1 MRRFERLWILLI
13 AIVPLIASP
22 WNTVYA
28 DVVWTGDATYDLGSG
43 TFYVGG
49 SAAGALTINSGSG
62 QPTTAPVAYI
72 GRDSG
77 VGGTVTVDGAGSA
90 WIETGSV
97 YVGFNGSGSL
107 YIQNGGAVGN
117 AAGYIAFG
125 TTTGYAAAGTVT
137 VSGSSTWTNSST
149 LQIGGS
155 GNGTLNVAAGGSVSN
170 TTAYIGFG
178 ANATAASAATVD
190 GADSKWTMTGNLYVG
205 YKHKGTLS
213 ITNGGTVSDV
223 FGYVGQTS
231 GVTAMATVDG
241 AGSTWANSAT
251 LAVGFLTSGTLNIT
265 NGGVVT
271 SGANSYI
278 GGTATASCLGTVKVD
293 GPGSTWTVMN
303 GANLYIG
310 GGPNTN
316 GYGSGTLTI
325 SNRGAVS
332 DSSGYMAYLG
342 SSTSSITVSGSS
354 TWTNSGIIYV
364 GVFGK
369 ATLNVNTG
377 GTVTCASL
385 CVIGSRIGSQG
396 TSSGTVIVDG
406 AGSTFTCMGTG
417 SLATPNLLAVG
428 SQANGVMYVTN
439 GGVVRV
445 GTSGA
450 GTSIGYSIGYG
461 SSTSSLLGGTA
472 TVDGAGS
479 MWIGS
484 LPLFI
489 AFNHNGTLYVTNGG
503 AVSDANGYL
512 GYGTLTGSSI
522 VGTATVDGA
531 GSTWTHSGTFTVGA
545 LNSGVLKITN
555 GGSVSNTTG
564 YVGYTGNGTATSAVT
579 VDGGAAAAGATA
591 WTNSSDLYVG
601 YAHKGTLTIR
611 NGGAV
616 SDANGYIAY
625 GGASSGTVT
634 VSGAGSTWTH
644 SGTLYVGYGAGIN
657 GIVVQTDGA
666 VTASGGVQIGYNGT
680 GSYNLSG
687 GVLTTPAV
695 TIGGGGGGTLNM
707 TGGAANLGGGTIAGN
722 STAAFYFSGGT
733 INDVALVATGVDVTG
748 GTGAFYHSAGSA
760 GAVSGKIT
768 GTGGLVKAGGGTVT
782 FSGANDYNGLT
793 TVKGGMLNLVGTEIT
808 SAPGAWNP
816 ALNLGGAD
824 IQAGKIVFDYA
835 TTGGTSPASAIKTI
849 LKTSYDGSKF
859 ASGQIFSSTCGTT
872 TYGLGWVDDG
882 SAVTVK
888 IAVYGDAD
896 LSGVV
901 GASDLST
908 VLTNFGL
915 AGVWSTGDFDYS
927 GIVGASDLSAVLTN
941 FGQTL
946 PTSLDISPYHLDADA
961 IRALGAAGIAVVP
974 EPGTLALLAAWL
986 IGLIAYAWRKR
997 REK

>member
-1 MRRFERLWILLI
+1 MRRFERLLI
-13 AIVPLIASP
+13 MCVAIVPLIASP
-22 WNTVYA
+22 WNAANA
-28 DVVWTGDATYDLGSG
+28 DIVWTGDATYDLGSG
-43 TFYVGG
+43 IFYVGG
-49 SAAGALTINSGSG
+49 STAGDLTISGAASL
-62 QPTTAPVAYI
+62 PTTAPVAYI

-77 VGGTVTVDGAGSA
+77 AGGTVTVDGAGSA
-90 WIETGSV
+90 WIETGNV
-97 YVGFNGSGSL
+97 YVGGTGSGSL

-117 AAGYIAFG
+117 TAGYIAFG

-137 VSGSSTWTNSST
+137 VSGSATWTNSST
-149 LQIGGS
+149 LQVGGS
-155 GNGTLNVAAGGSVSN
+155 GSGTLNVAAGGSVSN
-170 TTAYIGFG
+170 TTGYIGYG

-190 GADSKWTMTGNLYVG
+190 GVNSKWTMTGNLYVG

-213 ITNGGTVSDV
+213 ITNGGTVTDV

-278 GGTATASCLGTVKVD
+278 GGTATANCLGTVKVD

-342 SSTSSITVSGSS
+342 SSTASITVSGSS
-354 TWTNSGIIYV
+354 TWTNSGILYV

-377 GTVTCASL
+377 STVTCASL

-396 TSSGTVIVDG
+396 TSSGTMIVDG

-479 MWIGS
+479 MWIGG

-489 AFNHNGTLYVTNGG
+489 AYNHNGILYVTNGG
-503 AVSDANGYL
+503 VVSDTNGYL

-522 VGTATVDGA
+522 GGTATVDGA
-531 GSTWTHSGTFTVGA
+531 GSTWTHSGTFTIGS
-545 LNSGVLKITN
+545 LNSGSLKITN
-555 GGSVSNTTG
+555 GGSVSNATAYIG
-564 YVGYTGNGTATSAVT
+564 YLGNGAATSSVT
-579 VDGGAAAAGATA
+579 LDGGASIAGATA

-601 YAHKGTLTIR
+601 YAHKGTLSIQ

-616 SDANGYIAY
+616 SDTNCYIAY
-625 GGASSGTVT
+625 GGASSGTAT

-644 SGTLYVGYGAGIN
+644 SGILYVGYGAGIN
-657 GIVVQTDGA
+657 GVVVQTDGA
-666 VTASGGVQIGYNGT
+666 VTASGGVQLGYNGAGT
-680 GSYNLSG
+680 YNLSG
-687 GVLTTPAV
+687 GFLTTPAV

-707 TGGAANLGGGTIAGN
+707 TGGAANLGGGTITGN
-722 STAAFYFSGGT
+722 TTAAFNFSGGT
-733 INDVALVATGVDVTG
+733 VNDIGLATTGIDVTG
-748 GTGAFYHSAGSA
+748 GTGTFYHSAGSA

-768 GTGGLVKAGGGTVT
+768 GLGGLVKNGSGTLT
-782 FSGANDYNGLT
+782 FSGANNYTGLT
-793 TVKGGMLNLVGTEIT
+793 VVKAGVLKLVGTSIA
-808 SAPGAWNP
+808 APGAWNP

-835 TTGGTSPASAIKTI
+835 TTGGTSPASAIKAI
-849 LKTSYDGSKF
+849 LKTSYDTSKF
-859 ASGQIFSSTCGTT
+859 ASGQIFSSTAGTT
-872 TYGLGWVDDG
+872 TYGLGWIDDG

-908 VLTNFGL
+908 VLTNFGIP
-915 AGVWSTGDFDYS
+915 GVWSAGDFDYS
-927 GIVGASDLSAVLTN
+927 GIVGASDLSTVLTN
-941 FGQTL
+941 FGQSL

-961 IRALGAAGIAVVP
+961 IRILGAAGITVAP
-974 EPGTLALLAAWL
+974 EPSMLALLAAGL
-986 IGLIAYAWRKR
+986 IGLFAYAWRKR
-997 REK
+997 REM